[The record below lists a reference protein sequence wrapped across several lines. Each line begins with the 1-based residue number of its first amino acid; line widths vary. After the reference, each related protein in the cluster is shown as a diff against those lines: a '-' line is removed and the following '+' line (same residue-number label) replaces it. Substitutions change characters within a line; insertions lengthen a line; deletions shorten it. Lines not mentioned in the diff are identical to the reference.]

1 MLVFSSSYV
10 ALSNCSG
17 QLSIVKIIFC
27 CFHELNEG
35 ADYGEI
41 YSSHKEK
48 LGRDQ
53 TLKKHF
59 APSVCISSNCKM
71 YLSPIAK
78 CICPNCKMYLSQLQK
93 MYFKSWE
100 KTKHWENKV
109 NLLFAQDF
117 WPEQVLQQ
125 RSSFRRDICDGV
137 GILINFVGWLI
148 KRIFISISSKSISTF
163 KISIFIPIIYFA
175 AIICTCKRF

>member
-78 CICPNCKMYLSQLQK
+78 CICPNCKKCILKVGKRLNI
-93 MYFKSWE
+93 E
-100 KTKHWENKV
+100 KTRLISCLLKIFGQNKFY
-109 NLLFAQDF
+109 NKD
-117 WPEQVLQQ
+117 QV
-125 RSSFRRDICDGV
+125 SEGT
-137 GILINFVGWLI
+137 FVMGLV
-148 KRIFISISSKSISTF
+148 F
-163 KISIFIPIIYFA
+163 
-175 AIICTCKRF
+175 

>member
-53 TLKKHF
+53 TLKKNILHLLF
-59 APSVCISSNCKM
+59 VFLPIAKCICLQLQNVFV
-71 YLSPIAK
+71 PIAK
-78 CICPNCKMYLSQLQK
+78 CICPNCKKCILKVGKRLNI
-93 MYFKSWE
+93 E
-100 KTKHWENKV
+100 KTRLISCLLKIFGQNKFY
-109 NLLFAQDF
+109 NKD
-117 WPEQVLQQ
+117 QV
-125 RSSFRRDICDGV
+125 SEGT
-137 GILINFVGWLI
+137 FVMGLV
-148 KRIFISISSKSISTF
+148 F
-163 KISIFIPIIYFA
+163 
-175 AIICTCKRF
+175 

>member
-93 MYFKSWE
+93 MYLIKVGERLNIE
-100 KTKHWENKV
+100 KTRLISCLLKIFGQNKFY
-109 NLLFAQDF
+109 NKD
-117 WPEQVLQQ
+117 QV
-125 RSSFRRDICDGV
+125 SEGT
-137 GILINFVGWLI
+137 FVMGLVFWLI
-148 KRIFISISSKSISTF
+148 SLVDLLKEYLFPYNPNPYPHSKYPYSYPSYILR
-163 KISIFIPIIYFA
+163 P
-175 AIICTCKRF
+175 